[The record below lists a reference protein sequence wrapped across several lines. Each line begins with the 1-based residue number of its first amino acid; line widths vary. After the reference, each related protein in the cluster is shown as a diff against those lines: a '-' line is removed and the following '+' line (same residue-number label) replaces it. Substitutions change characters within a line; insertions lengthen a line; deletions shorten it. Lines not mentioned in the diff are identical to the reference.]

1 MQPQPRY
8 DYVPREEYDTLVG
21 RVGDMEST
29 LQDVNANV
37 MSLTQS
43 ISKFTASFQTYY
55 PPPHG
60 GDGGK

>member
-1 MQPQPRY
+1 
-8 DYVPREEYDTLVG
+8 
-21 RVGDMEST
+21 
-29 LQDVNANV
+29 V

-60 GDGGK
+60 GDGGKWSKLG